1 VKIAIASDEG
11 RTISSHFGQ
20 TRGFVVFDIE
30 DKEVKNREY
39 RLNTFTGHARGLE
52 GADHGIDR
60 HGPIL
65 SALSDCKAVISH
77 GMGRRIY
84 DDLKGAGIEAWVTDE
99 TVVQKAIE
107 LYLTGEL
114 VDRPERGCSHH
125 RQCNNE

>member
-1 VKIAIASDEG
+1 MKIAIASDEG
-11 RTISSHFGQ
+11 ITISSHFGQ

-30 DKEVKNREY
+30 GQEVKNREY

-60 HGPIL
+60 HGPII

-84 DDLKGAGIEAWVTDE
+84 DDLKGAGIEALVTDE
-99 TVVQKAIE
+99 TEVQKAID
-107 LYLTGEL
+107 LYINGALI
-114 VDRPERGCSHH
+114 DRPERGCSHNH
-125 RQCNNE
+125 

>member
-1 VKIAIASDEG
+1 MKIAIASDEG
-11 RTISSHFGQ
+11 TTISSHFGQ

-30 DKEVKNREY
+30 GKTVKSREY
-39 RLNTFTGHARGLE
+39 RPNTFTGHARGLA

-84 DDLKGAGIEAWVTDE
+84 DDLKGTGIEAWVTDE
-99 TVVQKAIE
+99 TDVQKAIDS
-107 LYLTGEL
+107 YINGEL
-114 VDRPERGCSHH
+114 VDRSDRSCSHD
-125 RQCNNE
+125 R